1 MNAHMPVP
9 NDPWAWI
16 WQLGYRCIVPLRANE
31 KYPATKIGDEWVGL
45 PKWQHLYPTEADV
58 DRYRDMGCGIG
69 IRCEKGLLAIDADT
83 LLQNLSDDIKAR
95 VEAKIGLLP
104 LRVGQAPKLLFF
116 CKTEPGYKHPNITFD
131 GGELEVRTN
140 GQFVASGIHPKTMA
154 AYEWR
159 RDLPH
164 IDDLPTVLASD
175 LDTLWLELRDMLP
188 SGRFTSSVGD
198 SGETPTQESLRGTV
212 AAVARAMRYIP
223 NDYASRK
230 VYLRMGYALRAA
242 LPDHPEKALQFFEEW
257 CEKWDDPKGVGNDS
271 ERVRRDFATF
281 TGERK
286 VGIGWLEAEAD
297 LRTGGRFIAE
307 RFNER
312 IKPVGID
319 PTPYSFPDPSSIPVR
334 SSLYA
339 GHYMR
344 KFLSATIAQSKVGKS
359 TLVLAEALAMAS
371 GKPLLGVQPAGKF
384 RVWWW
389 NGEDPHEELERRVA
403 AAMKFYGLT
412 RDDIEDRLLVNS
424 GREMPILLAAQP
436 KGVVTVD
443 QKTVDALCEAILKKQ
458 IDVTIADPFISL
470 HRVSENDNNAI
481 DLVAKTGALVAERTN
496 SAFEAVH
503 HSRKL
508 NGAGAVVEDGRGAS
522 SLLGA
527 TRSMRALSKMTKGE
541 ADSAGLGA
549 GAEWR
554 TLFRFSDIS
563 SNMAPPSADEDQ
575 QWMQII
581 SVGLGNGEGDAMD
594 GFLKGDQVGVAKL
607 YGARESR
614 AKALATTV
622 TPDREERALAQIAK
636 LEWRKDT
643 RASNWAG
650 VPIAQAM
657 GYDLTTDEGKSS
669 AKSVLKMWLDQGKL
683 AEENRPDRYR
693 NTRTYVVLGSRT
705 SADDLFG

>member
-9 NDPWAWI
+9 NDPWSWI
-16 WQLGYRCIVPLRANE
+16 WRLGYRSIVPLRAGE
-31 KYPATKIGDEWVGL
+31 KYPAIKVGEDWVGL
-45 PKWQHLYPTEADV
+45 KKWPELYPTESDV
-58 DRYRDMGCGIG
+58 DRYREMGCGIG
-69 IRCEKGLLAIDADT
+69 VRCENGLLAIDADT
-83 LLQNLSDDIKAR
+83 LLQNLSDEIKTR
-95 VEAKIGLLP
+95 IEAKIGLLP

-140 GQFVASGIHPKTMA
+140 GQFVANGIHPKTLA

-164 IDDLPTVLASD
+164 IDDLPRID
-175 LDTLWLELRDMLP
+175 PEILDALWLELRDALP
-188 SGRFTSSVGD
+188 GGCFTSSVAET
-198 SGETPTQESLRGTV
+198 GEPPTQESLRGTL

-242 LPDHPEKALQFFEEW
+242 LPDHPEKALEFFEAW
-257 CEKWDDPKGVGNDS
+257 CEKWVDPKGVGNDP
-271 ERVRRDFATF
+271 ERVRKDFATF
-281 TGERK
+281 TGSRK
-286 VGIGWLEAEAD
+286 VGIGWLEDEAN
-297 LRTGGRFIAE
+297 LRSGGRFMAE
-307 RFNER
+307 VHHER
-312 IKPVGID
+312 VKPVGID
-319 PTPYSFPDPSSIPVR
+319 PTPYAFPEPSAIPPR

-371 GKPLLGVQPAGKF
+371 GKPLLGVRPTGRF

-412 RDDIEDRLLVNS
+412 REDIEDRLLINS
-424 GREMPILLAAQP
+424 GREMPITLASQNS
-436 KGVVTVD
+436 KGAPAVD
-443 QKTVDALCEAILKKQ
+443 QTTVNALCDAILKKQ

-481 DLVAKTGALVAERTN
+481 DLVAKTTALVAERTN
-496 SAFEAVH
+496 SSFEAVH

-508 NGAGAVVEDGRGAS
+508 NGLGAVVEDGRGAS
-522 SLLGA
+522 ALLGA
-527 TRSMRALSKMTKGE
+527 TRSMRALSKMSDKE
-541 ADSAGLGA
+541 AEKIGV

-554 TLFRFSDIS
+554 TLFRFSDVS
-563 SNMAPPSADEDQ
+563 SNMTPPSADEEQ
-575 QWMQII
+575 KWMQIA
-581 SVGLGNGEGDAMD
+581 SVNLENGEGDDMD
-594 GFLKGDQVGVAKL
+594 KVLKGDHVGVAKL

-614 AKALATTV
+614 VKALAASV
-622 TPDREERALAQIAK
+622 TPDREERALAEIAR

-643 RASNWAG
+643 RAANWVG

-657 GYDLTTDEGKSS
+657 GYDLSTDEGKAG
-669 AKSVLKMWLDQGKL
+669 AKNILKMWLDQGKL

-693 NTRTYVVLGSRT
+693 NPRTFVVLGSRT